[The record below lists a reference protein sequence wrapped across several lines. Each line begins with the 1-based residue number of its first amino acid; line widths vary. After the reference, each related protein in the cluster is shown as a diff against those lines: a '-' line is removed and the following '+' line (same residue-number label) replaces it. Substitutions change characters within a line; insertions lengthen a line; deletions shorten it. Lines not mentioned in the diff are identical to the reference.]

1 MDKVEELLKE
11 TETVNERY
19 IEDFNHYTDEIE
31 RWLPSVSSTIIS
43 SAQNVVK
50 ILHFLELEMTV
61 MYDDILFST
70 YTEGE
75 YIGVYLNKK
84 GILICFAPKEN
95 ENELSFAQFS
105 HEELIDVG

>member
-1 MDKVEELLKE
+1 
-11 TETVNERY
+11 
-19 IEDFNHYTDEIE
+19 
-31 RWLPSVSSTIIS
+31 
-43 SAQNVVK
+43 
-50 ILHFLELEMTV
+50 
-61 MYDDILFST
+61 MYDDDIRFST

-95 ENELSFAQFS
+95 ENDLSFAQFS